1 MVCSDLSAN
10 DALQTGIGIL
20 TNNDAP
26 NGYPG
31 ISTSNA
37 RPSPRCCA
45 TLATRHVF
53 RENGILRPRCTS
65 RTMRGRRAAASTASS
80 ARSLAAAAS
89 TRQER
94 SPAAKATFAR
104 KAGLRIVSTL
114 TRSLPKQWT
123 SPRIRRA
130 QISSTHQHQPHRL
143 SRRLGL
149 TLQDGYERTCARV
162 DRAPNYFFRH
172 AIFSQG

>member
-1 MVCSDLSAN
+1 MVIRESQRQMRDHRRGAARRWLRDMSFGKMASYDR
-10 DALQTGIGIL
+10 DARPERCVA
-20 TNNDAP
+20 DAP
-26 NGYPG
+26 
-31 ISTSNA
+31 
-37 RPSPRCCA
+37 R
-45 TLATRHVF
+45 
-53 RENGILRPRCTS
+53 LRP
-65 RTMRGRRAAASTASS
+65 SS

-89 TRQER
+89 TRRER

-123 SPRIRRA
+123 SLRIRRA
-130 QISSTHQHQPHRL
+130 QIRSTHQHQPHRL